1 MKTEVRCRWPGRFA
15 NAIVKC
21 SLYGSENKRLSFV
34 DSLLRRSTN
43 RNRRVSSLQVQES
56 RKLASR
62 LEKSSEAELKA
73 RSLELRERL
82 DGSEGLNI
90 ETACQLTALA
100 IVSVQ
105 RTFGFA
111 PHDVQILAAIESA
124 LGRIVEMKTGEGKTI
139 VAGMTAYLLSALGRG
154 VHVATTNDYLAQRDY
169 DELRPF
175 FERLGVRIGMLKKPG
190 NDRNNRLACECDV
203 TYGPGYQFGFDFLMD
218 QVTLRQQQQS
228 LFGNS
233 IINALN
239 DFNPM
244 TLLIQQQGQGCTVV
258 DESDSV
264 LIDEATTPLV
274 LSGGTPERVDPRP
287 YLLAKQLAES
297 FVDQTDYRV
306 TSTHQILLK
315 PVGRSKTL
323 DAFHRTTSLS
333 LDRPWQSYVENALRA
348 QLFFRRDEHYV
359 VRDGKVRIVDQFTG
373 RIFDDRTWQ
382 NGLHQA
388 VEAKENLIIYS
399 STPSRARITRQ
410 RYFQKYHLLCG
421 MTGTAWEVKREFE
434 TVYGTGVVQ
443 IPTRLPCRRKILRT
457 EFFSTWDA
465 KLRAIAKDVV
475 ARHRTGQ
482 PILIGTRTIRESQR
496 VEEALRQVNLWPV
509 VLNGVQDSDEAE
521 IIAAAGLVG
530 SITVATN
537 MAGRGTDIKLD
548 KIAKEAGGLHVLATE
563 PHSSA
568 RIDQQLIGRCARQGD
583 VGSAQ
588 FFVSAEDDF
597 LAKKVPELADAIKR
611 SCDAS
616 GRSNHDFSDAVLS
629 AQSGEEAEQFRLRQ
643 QLVMQDNWFD
653 EVRKSVSSHD

>member
-1 MKTEVRCRWPGRFA
+1 
-15 NAIVKC
+15 
-21 SLYGSENKRLSFV
+21 LSFV
-34 DSLLRRSTN
+34 ESILRRSTN
-43 RNRRVSSLQVQES
+43 RDRRVASKHVHDC
-56 RKLASR
+56 RKLALG
-62 LEKSSEAELKA
+62 LEKSSDAELKA
-73 RSLELRERL
+73 RSLEMRERH
-82 DGSEGLNI
+82 DGSDGLDI
-90 ETACQLTALA
+90 DSACQLTALA

-105 RTFGFA
+105 RAFGFA
-111 PHDVQILAAIESA
+111 PHDVQIIAAIESA
-124 LGRIVEMKTGEGKTI
+124 LGKIVEMKTGEGKTI
-139 VAGMTAYLLSALGRG
+139 VAGMTAYLLSVLGRG
-154 VHVATTNDYLAQRDY
+154 VHVATTNDYLAQRDH
-169 DELRPF
+169 DELSPF
-175 FERLGVRIGMLKKPG
+175 FDRLGVRVGMLQKPG

-218 QVTLRQQQQS
+218 QVTLRRQQQS

-233 IINALN
+233 IINTLN
-239 DFNPM
+239 DFDPM
-244 TLLIQQQGQGCTVV
+244 TLLIQQQGHGCTVV
-258 DESDSV
+258 DEADSV

-287 YLLAKQLAES
+287 YLLARQLAES

-306 TSTHQILLK
+306 TPSQQILLK
-315 PVGRSKTL
+315 PVGRAKTL
-323 DAFHRTTSLS
+323 DAFDRTTSLA

-348 QLFFRRDEHYV
+348 KLFFRRDEHYV
-359 VRDGKVRIVDQFTG
+359 VREGKVRIVDQFTG

-388 VEAKENLIIYS
+388 VEAKEDLIIYS

-434 TVYGTGVVQ
+434 AVYQCGVVP
-443 IPTRLPCRRKILRT
+443 IPTRLPCRRTILKAQ
-457 EFFSTWDA
+457 FFIDWES
-465 KLRAIAKDVV
+465 KLQAIASDVV
-475 ARHRTGQ
+475 TRHRTGQ

-496 VEEALRQVNLWPV
+496 VEEALRRVNLWPV

-521 IIAAAGLVG
+521 IIAAAGMVG

-548 KIAKEAGGLHVLATE
+548 QVAKEAGGLHVLATE

-588 FFVSAEDDF
+588 FFISAEDDF
-597 LAKKVPELADAIKR
+597 LVKKAPELADTISR

-616 GRSNHDFSDAVLS
+616 GHSHRDFSEDVHC
-629 AQSGEEAEQFRLRQ
+629 AQTEEEAAQFYMRQ
-643 QLVMQDNWFD
+643 QLVLQDNWFD